1 MIKIKSIRRIETIVD
16 VDIINEDQAFFII
29 EFEVALKDGII
40 LRLEMH
46 IGVDPPMH
54 WEWIGSVEMFGG
66 RLLDNSTTHRDLQQ
80 NSIDMLNELRSK
92 DLVTFEQ
99 DSENPDLT
107 IWNFKSMID
116 HVFWLERDFEFI
128 EEHFLLLINELVE
141 AAIPQDLLADEQE

>member
-29 EFEVALKDGII
+29 EFEVALKDGTI

-46 IGVDPPMH
+46 IGVDPPSH

-66 RLLDNSTTHRDLQQ
+66 RLLDNSTTRRDLHQ
-80 NSIDMLNELRSK
+80 NSIEILNDLRSK

-107 IWNFKSMID
+107 IRNFKSMID
-116 HVFWLERDFEFI
+116 HAFWLERDFEFI
-128 EEHFLLLINELVE
+128 EEHFVLLIKELVE
-141 AAIPQDLLADEQE
+141 DAIPKDLLADEQE